1 MRNKFR
7 TWIASWGLR
16 VKALFILFVAIYYLN
31 LVVGCAP
38 RPPLPP
44 DTPVS
49 SSETVHDIGDVTTVV
64 AKKEG
69 FKAVRWSDLPGW
81 IEDDLRD
88 SLVAFRA
95 SCTSLKYRQDWQAV
109 CDVADNIGAN
119 KRAVRHFFQHHFTPW
134 QVVDEQGGRDGLITG
149 YYVPDL
155 EGSRQRS
162 DEYCYPLY
170 AKPDDLLVV
179 DLSAIYPEIG
189 HYRLRGRLEGNRVV
203 PYWSRD
209 EIDGLKQP
217 LVGSELFWVRD
228 PVELFFLQV
237 QGSGRIS
244 LDDGSQVMVHYA
256 DQNGHP
262 FRSIGTLLV
271 ESGEMGR
278 HQMSRENLVK
288 WGQQNPRRV
297 QQLLNENPRYVFFHA
312 LKANTSIPP
321 GALGVPLTA
330 ERSIAVD
337 PRTIPLGA
345 PVFLST
351 TWPNSSKPL
360 QRLMVA
366 QDAGGA
372 IRGRV
377 RADFFWGVGDEAGSY
392 AGRMK
397 QQGQMW
403 LLLPK
408 GMSPAEH

>member
-1 MRNKFR
+1 MANKLKMCLD
-7 TWIASWGLR
+7 SWGLCANR
-16 VKALFILFVAIYYLN
+16 LFLLFAVVCCLN
-31 LVVGCAP
+31 MAVSCAP
-38 RPPLPP
+38 LPSAPPILP
-44 DTPVS
+44 
-49 SSETVHDIGDVTTVV
+49 SETVEEGIDSVSEGDKGTAFQPVQ
-64 AKKEG
+64 
-69 FKAVRWSDLPGW
+69 WSDLVGW
-81 IEDDLRD
+81 GEDDLRD

-95 SCTSLKYRQDWQAV
+95 SCASLKYRSDWQAV
-109 CDVADNIGAN
+109 CAVAENVGAN
-119 KRAVRHFFQHHFTPW
+119 KRAARAFFQHHFIPW
-134 QVVDEQGGRDGLITG
+134 RVVNEQGGRNGLITG

-155 EGSRQRS
+155 DGSRQRS

-170 AKPDDLLVV
+170 GRPDDLLVV

-228 PVELFFLQV
+228 PVELFFLQI
-237 QGSGRIS
+237 QGSGRIT
-244 LDDGSQVMVHYA
+244 LDDGSQVMVNYA

-271 ESGEMGR
+271 KSGEMTR
-278 HQMSRENLVK
+278 HQMSKENLVE
-288 WGQQNPRRV
+288 WGQKNPRRV
-297 QQLLNENPRYVFFHA
+297 QQLLNENPRYVFFRS
-312 LKANTSIPP
+312 LKNNITMPP

-345 PVFLST
+345 PVYLST
-351 TWPNSSKPL
+351 TRPNSVQPL
-360 QRLMVA
+360 RRLMVA

-372 IRGRV
+372 IKGRV
-377 RADFFWGVGDEAGSY
+377 RADLFWGVGDEAGSN

-408 GMSPAEH
+408 GMLPAEH